1 MTYLYTQKNLLEE
14 PHKYMYSEFKGRE
27 FLDHYFENRINLLK
41 TLVLC
46 GKNEFSSLDQN
57 IFNEA
62 NKIILKTKNLNI
74 KIPNNLLPP
83 SINEVTPLN
92 RTNLPQSFPN
102 AHKIETKKL
111 LDGLLYAFINKDCPT
126 KEIWLSRLIQR
137 FEVTKKLNEYYL
149 PGFRKSDGS
158 YNKIQLYQLF
168 SIILAIAHSQSGQ
181 LQYLST
187 LLKVNDLILSLPVN
201 MFDTKDSVLSWR
213 MGVVLEIVSV
223 SSILKS

>member
-1 MTYLYTQKNLLEE
+1 
-14 PHKYMYSEFKGRE
+14 MYSAFNGRE
-27 FLDHYFENRINLLK
+27 FLEHYFENRISLLK
-41 TLVLC
+41 ALYISEE
-46 GKNEFSSLDQN
+46 KKFSSLDQN

-62 NKIILKTKNLNI
+62 NKILLNTKNLVFNI
-74 KIPNNLLPP
+74 PDNLLPP
-83 SINEVTPLN
+83 SISEVAPLKK
-92 RTNLPQSFPN
+92 TNLPQSFPN
-102 AHKIETKKL
+102 THKIETKKL
-111 LDGLLYAFINKDCPT
+111 LHGLLYAFISEGYPV
-126 KEIWLSRLIQR
+126 KEIWLTRLIQR
-137 FEVTKKLNEYYL
+137 FEVTKKLKEYYL